1 MKNITLAT
9 IKSILKNGGATIN
22 NKGVRVTMKS
32 GYQVSICD
40 IAIISVSD
48 FNKYILKELL
58 TRLSSRG
65 EYLGVWVDNGK
76 VYIDISRRIP
86 TKAEAV
92 AEGKRLNQISI
103 LKWKNME
110 CITVGEG

>member
-22 NKGVRVTMKS
+22 KNGVRIKMKS
-32 GYQVSICD
+32 GYQVSIHD
-40 IAIISVSD
+40 IAILPVEQ
-48 FNKYILKELL
+48 FNKYILKELI
-58 TRLSSRG
+58 TRLSSKG
-65 EYLGVWVDNGK
+65 EYLGVWVDDNK

-86 TKAEAV
+86 TKAKAV
-92 AEGKRLNQISI
+92 EEGKRLNQISI

-110 CITVGEG
+110 CIAVGEG